1 MKHLLRASLLLFS
14 AWCLALAGVQQA
26 YASHAQGGQLTY
38 EFLRVVPATATA
50 PEKQRYRVTA
60 RYFRDCSGIT
70 AETSLTLNCRVG
82 TPATSC
88 TVNDPRNPAPVTLV
102 RGTPSIGTPYCN
114 SQASLNVCVSGS
126 QNPNYEVASYVGEV
140 ELEYAPEWT
149 MSVEI
154 SARPSIENIG
164 GNTTL
169 RFEATL
175 NNQIALASGTQSRQ
189 QNNSPQYSN
198 LDTPVP
204 FVCVNQRTSLTFS
217 TFEPDG
223 DSLVYN
229 LDRPLEGCNNFSTY
243 INSPSG
249 TPIVLSTNPPC
260 IFQPPTATIPYSAT
274 YPISS
279 YNTNGVC
286 SPTNALVTGTP
297 YFNFDPSSGGF
308 TFTPSIFYPG
318 TPSSAGRNKYA
329 VVGKVTEFRLINGR
343 YYKVGSVRRDML
355 VIVIDCGGNTV
366 PSAPIA
372 QPVTAGNNTQI
383 VNTDSTIVTA
393 QACEYTE
400 VNVNFRDPNPGDQ
413 LTVTY
418 ALPTDPYYADLFDG
432 TAANVFTLTNNGQTA
447 PVGRL
452 RLRPDP
458 LLTNKTFRIQVRVED
473 NACPIKAV
481 QNRIIVIR
489 VTRRSVADVTIGG
502 TNPAPGTAIKRDS
515 LITIGDAIDLV
526 ARANRPAV
534 IGTSPV
540 TYTYTWRAS
549 TPDDISDL
557 DATKKTQ
564 QSITVTP
571 KQNTRYFVS
580 IAPSG
585 FRAGACVDTAS
596 FVIRLAPK
604 VPNVF
609 TPNGDGKNDFFVIKE
624 SSQPSRRLEV
634 FNRWG
639 RKIGDWADYKNDWD
653 GKGQADGV
661 YYYQITLADGTRQK
675 GWVEIM
681 R

>member
-1 MKHLLRASLLLFS
+1 MKHLLRASLLLLTV
-14 AWCLALAGVQQA
+14 WCLTLAGAQQA

-38 EFLRVVPATATA
+38 EALGNN
-50 PEKQRYRVTA
+50 RYRVTA

-82 TPATSC
+82 TPITSC
-88 TVNDPRNPAPVTLV
+88 NSNDSRNRTATLV
-102 RGTPSIGTPYCN
+102 RGTPSVGSPYCAN
-114 SQASLNVCVSGS
+114 YPGGPSQCVNGG
-126 QNPNYEVASYVGEV
+126 PTNYEVASYTADI
-140 ELEYAPEWT
+140 ELPPAPEWT
-149 MSVEI
+149 LSVEI

-175 NNQIALASGTQSRQ
+175 NNQIALPNGTQSIQ
-189 QNNSPQYSN
+189 QNTSPQYQN
-198 LDTPVP
+198 QDIPVP
-204 FVCVNQRTSLTFS
+204 FVCVNQRTTLTFS

-223 DSLVYN
+223 DSVVYS
-229 LDRPLEGCNNFSTY
+229 LDRPLEGCNDYSTY

-249 TPIVLSTNPPC
+249 TPIIVSVNPPC
-260 IFQPPTATIPYSAT
+260 IFTPPTTVIPYSPT

-279 YNTNGVC
+279 YNTSGSCGPTGGVI
-286 SPTNALVTGTP
+286 TGTP
-297 YFNFDPSSGGF
+297 YFNFSPTLGSF

-318 TPSSAGRNKYA
+318 TTSAAGRNKYS
-329 VVGKVTEFRLINGR
+329 VVGKVTEYRLINGR

-355 VIVIDCGGNTV
+355 IVIIDCGGNTV

-418 ALPTDPYYADLFDG
+418 TLPNDPQYADLFDG
-432 TAANVFTLTNNGQTA
+432 TATNVFTLSNNGQTA

-458 LLTNKTFRIQVRVED
+458 FLTGKTFRILVRVED

-481 QNRIIVIR
+481 QNRIVVIR
-489 VTRRSVADVTIGG
+489 VTRRSVADVAIGG
-502 TNPAPGTAIKRDS
+502 TNPLPGAVAKRDS
-515 LITIGDAIDLV
+515 LITVGDAIDLM
-526 ARANRPAV
+526 ARANRPTV
-534 IGTSPV
+534 IGTSPI

-557 DATKKTQ
+557 NATKKTQ
-564 QSITVTP
+564 QTITVQP

-604 VPNVF
+604 VPNIF

-634 FNRWG
+634 YNRWG

-653 GKGQADGV
+653 GKGQAAGV

-675 GWVEIM
+675 GWVELV